1 MTGTTRTIL
10 MLVAAAVYRLIFVV
24 VIVVLVLPSSVP
36 TTTMALKPTTTPYVR
51 YRARVAY
58 HGGSFAGFQLQRAH
72 KKESQRTVQGV
83 LEMALQRSFGIVT
96 TERCIKVSGA
106 SRTDTGVH
114 ARGQAV
120 HFDAPAVLVNTTTS
134 LSLQDVQRRLDL
146 CLPDDLVVWDLQVAP
161 LCSTVVVGGDD
172 DLEKDDD
179 EEDDNDDEEKEDS
192 STSQGL
198 RPWSVVF
205 HAKRKLYV
213 YRISLAPVV
222 DPLDQHH
229 RWHVPFYRDVDVDQ
243 FNSTLQLFIGT
254 HDFRAFAASDFVSST
269 TVKTIYSV
277 NLVPE
282 NNNNNEVGKYR
293 IEIML
298 KGALYRQVRNMV
310 GAALD
315 EARRPSKKKNQRRR
329 QANVARL
336 LATGAAR
343 DENPAKPAPSHGLTL
358 EHVYFDDY

>member
-1 MTGTTRTIL
+1 MTTRTALTIM
-10 MLVAAAVYRLIFVV
+10 MLAAAVNGSITSMALE
-24 VIVVLVLPSSVP
+24 P
-36 TTTMALKPTTTPYVR
+36 TTSPYVR

-72 KKESQRTVQGV
+72 QKESQRTVQGV
-83 LEMALQRSFGIVT
+83 LEMALQHSFGMVT
-96 TERCIKVSGA
+96 TTNEERCIKVSGA

-120 HFDAPAVLVNTTTS
+120 HFDAPAVLSTSS

-161 LCSTVVVGGDD
+161 LCATVQNVGDD
-172 DLEKDDD
+172 DLD
-179 EEDDNDDEEKEDS
+179 EEDDNDEEEEDA

-229 RWHVPFYRDVDVDQ
+229 RWHVPFYRDVNVDQ

-269 TVKTIYSV
+269 TVKTVYSV
-277 NLVPE
+277 NLVPD
-282 NNNNNEVGKYR
+282 NNNEGKYR

-315 EARRPSKKKNQRRR
+315 EARRPSKKKKQRRR
-329 QANVARL
+329 QANVAKL

-343 DENPAKPAPSHGLTL
+343 EENPAKPAPSHGLTL
-358 EHVYFDDY
+358 EHVYFDDF

>member
-1 MTGTTRTIL
+1 MTRTALTIL
-10 MLVAAAVYRLIFVV
+10 MLAAAAAVYRLIFVV
-24 VIVVLVLPSSVP
+24 VVVLVLQSSVTTITTALEPP
-36 TTTMALKPTTTPYVR
+36 TYVR

-58 HGGSFAGFQLQRAH
+58 HGASFAGFQLQRAG

-83 LEMALQRSFGIVT
+83 LEMALKRSFFGNVVT
-96 TERCIKVSGA
+96 TSQERCIKVSGA

-120 HFDAPAVLVNTTTS
+120 HFDAPAVLVNTS
-134 LSLQDVQRRLDL
+134 LSSSSSSSLQDVQRRLDL

-161 LCSTVVVGGDD
+161 LCATVVVGGGD
-172 DLEKDDD
+172 DLE
-179 EEDDNDDEEKEDS
+179 EEDDNEEEEEEA
-192 STSQGL
+192 STSQGF

-222 DPLDQHH
+222 DPLDQHQ

-243 FNSTLQLFIGT
+243 LNSTLQLFIGT
-254 HDFRAFAASDFVSST
+254 HDFRAFAASDFAAST
-269 TVKTIYSV
+269 SVKTVYSV

-282 NNNNNEVGKYR
+282 NNSNYR

-315 EARRPSKKKNQRRR
+315 EARRPTKKKQRRR

-336 LATGAAR
+336 LANGAAR
-343 DENPAKPAPSHGLTL
+343 DENPAKPAPPYGLTL